1 PGRARRPKHPPRA
14 QTRGPRR
21 GARDPSAGRP
31 RPGAPRGASDRG
43 RPAPVPVPALDERGG
58 GQGATRPELLLLPEP
73 PARRPADPRQPA
85 HVSLRA
91 AAALPARPG
100 PARSGAAVA
109 ADLRA
114 PQLGARAGRRA
125 WAAPA
130 ADGLPPLRH
139 RHDRSSPGQRAL
151 DHRRGAAAGPLR
163 ASPKNR
169 AARAKPADRPHQE
182 GAGRPL
188 RFLPTE
194 LRLRGLSPR
203 SNAVPAKPA
212 LGRGDSDALA
222 PAPRWP

>member
-1 PGRARRPKHPPRA
+1 MVLFYFFFFFQAEDGIRDYKVTGVQTCALPIYPGRARRSEHPPRP
-14 QTRGPRR
+14 QTRASRR
-21 GARDPSAGRP
+21 GARDPPAGRP
-31 RPGAPRGASDRG
+31 RPGAPRGAGDGG
-43 RPAPVPVPALDERGG
+43 RPPPVPVPAVDERGG

-114 PQLGARAGRRA
+114 PRLGARAGRRA
-125 WAAPA
+125 RAAPA

-151 DHRRGAAAGPLR
+151 KHSEG
-163 ASPKNR
+163 ASPPFR
-169 AARAKPADRPHQE
+169 SL
-182 GAGRPL
+182 PL
-188 RFLPTE
+188 WS
-194 LRLRGLSPR
+194 RLRR
-203 SNAVPAKPA
+203 QKPA
-212 LGRGDSDALA
+212 LEARARGT
-222 PAPRWP
+222 R

>member
-1 PGRARRPKHPPRA
+1 
-14 QTRGPRR
+14 
-21 GARDPSAGRP
+21 
-31 RPGAPRGASDRG
+31 
-43 RPAPVPVPALDERGG
+43 
-58 GQGATRPELLLLPEP
+58 QGATRPELLLLPEP

-151 DHRRGAAAGPLR
+151 DQRRGAAAGPR
-163 ASPKNR
+163 RPSPKNR
-169 AARAKPADRPHQE
+169 AARATPADRPHQE

-222 PAPRWP
+222 PAPRWPPGGRDKVVECPYAVDRGLRRRGGPVGVSRARGRRRGAARRGGPAPAR